1 MVSQELIIFGLHVF
15 VAAFLFAAALQDARK
30 RQVSNWLSIGIL
42 ACSII
47 LMAVQMQIDLSG
59 IIPGVIMATLYL
71 LGFDKQ
77 FRGADVK
84 LLIALGLSLSLVG
97 CLLMLFIASFTALIY
112 EGIRYA
118 ITHEKRKFIPFC
130 TWMGIAGSV
139 ILAVQI
145 I

>member
-1 MVSQELIIFGLHVF
+1 MNTILIYLLHGF
-15 VAAFLFAAALQDARK
+15 VAAFLFVAALQDARK
-30 RQVSNWLSIGIL
+30 REVSNWISIGIL

-47 LMAVQMQIDLSG
+47 LMAVQKQIDLSG

-77 FRGADVK
+77 FRGADIK
-84 LLIALGLSLSLVG
+84 LLTALGLYLSFLG
-97 CLLMLFIASFTALIY
+97 CLLMLFLACITSLIY
-112 EGIRYA
+112 EGVRYIA
-118 ITHEKRKFIPFC
+118 TREKRKYIPFC